1 MKRIEYAA
9 FMLLGWSA
17 TLLGTAN
24 AQQGKKQEFRMQEP
38 GWVMAGQTAL
48 VKLYGQDLTPNA
60 IRFESP
66 GLTGKVLKAEK
77 FDGKS
82 DWQRSWGNRVV
93 EVEVT
98 AAPDTR
104 PGLQRF
110 TLTGEGMEP
119 TPGALLLDI
128 AAPEVK
134 ETEPNNDLRK
144 PQVLSDGPVTVT
156 GKLDGDGADVFR
168 FRGKAGETWRIEV
181 FARRLNREVKFEPI
195 LRLRNPRLAPV
206 RGAVDQGNDC
216 ALEYKLDQDG
226 DYLVEL
232 FDADNRSGGDYN
244 YRLTLRKL

>member
-1 MKRIEYAA
+1 MRSSVPLSLAA
-9 FMLLGWSA
+9 LVLAAVLVSA
-17 TLLGTAN
+17 AA
-24 AQQGKKQEFRMQEP
+24 AQQGKKQEYRMQEP
-38 GWVMAGQTAL
+38 GWVMAGQTTV

-60 IRFESP
+60 IRFERP
-66 GLTGKVLKAEK
+66 GVTGKVLKAEP
-77 FDGKS
+77 FSGKS

-98 AAPDTR
+98 AAADAK

-119 TPGALLLDI
+119 TTGTLLVDVP
-128 AAPEVK
+128 APEVK
-134 ETEPNNDLRK
+134 EAEPNNDLRK
-144 PQVLSDGPVTVT
+144 PQVLPEGPVTVT

-168 FRGKAGETWRIEV
+168 FTGKAGETWRIEV

-195 LRLRNPRLAPV
+195 LRLRDPRLAPI

-216 ALEYKLDQDG
+216 ALEYTLRQDG
-226 DYLVEL
+226 AYLVEL

-244 YRLTLRKL
+244 YRLTFRKL